1 MSVELLKNYTLE
13 KRLSD
18 STNIIRKYPNRVP
31 IICER
36 NTRSKLHDIDKNKFL
51 VNREFTL
58 SQFSYIIRK
67 RLKLKPE
74 MSLFFLV
81 NDTFPNNFREIGS
94 IYDEFKS
101 NDGYLY
107 VTYYEEV
114 SFG

>member
-1 MSVELLKNYTLE
+1 MSVELLKKYTFE

-51 VNREFTL
+51 ANRELTL

-74 MSLFFLV
+74 MTLFLLI
-81 NDTFPNNFREIGS
+81 NDTFLNNCKEIGF

-107 VTYYEEV
+107 ITYYEEV
-114 SFG
+114 TFG